1 MKTVSEWFNSN
12 FLYLNSS
19 KTTYIRF
26 HTHQNRRDQD
36 LNLSAGNQGIVR
48 STSTK
53 FLGLTIDQNLNW
65 KEHCNGLS
73 KKLNSLCYMIRN
85 LKSVLAFRDLL
96 TVYHAYV
103 GSRLHYGICF
113 WGLSSS
119 ARDIFVA
126 QKRAL
131 RCIIG
136 LSQDTSCRSHFASN
150 GLLTLTGIFIYEIS
164 KFIHLNKSGILHNR
178 DVHEYNTRERN
189 NLQTLVSRLDISKN
203 APNNYGRLIYNKLP
217 QYVKKTHILM
227 LLKST
232 LNCT

>member
-1 MKTVSEWFNSN
+1 MQNAHRAVVDPGWTVALFADDSSFVVSSSDSGDLKRICNSGMKTVSEWFNSI

-36 LNLSAGNQGIVR
+36 LNFSVGNQGIVR

-96 TVYHAYV
+96 SVYYAFV
-103 GSRLHYGICF
+103 GSRLHYGIWF

-126 QKRAL
+126 QE
-131 RCIIG
+131 
-136 LSQDTSCRSHFASN
+136 SP
-150 GLLTLTGIFIYEIS
+150 TLHYWP
-164 KFIHLNKSGILHNR
+164 
-178 DVHEYNTRERN
+178 
-189 NLQTLVSRLDISKN
+189 VSR
-203 APNNYGRLIYNKLP
+203 
-217 QYVKKTHILM
+217 HLM
-227 LLKST
+227 SFPFCK
-232 LNCT
+232 